1 MGMKNFLIIVIVL
14 FTAIFSVQSQSSKI
28 EFDSLINYEVK
39 KKETL
44 FSISKKFKIEINDLL
59 SFNTEL
65 KNNKLKKN
73 SIIIIPKKRL

>member
-14 FTAIFSVQSQSSKI
+14 FTAIFSVKSQSSKI

-44 FSISKKFKIEINDLL
+44 FSISKKFKIKINDLL

-65 KNNKLKKN
+65 KNNK
-73 SIIIIPKKRL
+73 